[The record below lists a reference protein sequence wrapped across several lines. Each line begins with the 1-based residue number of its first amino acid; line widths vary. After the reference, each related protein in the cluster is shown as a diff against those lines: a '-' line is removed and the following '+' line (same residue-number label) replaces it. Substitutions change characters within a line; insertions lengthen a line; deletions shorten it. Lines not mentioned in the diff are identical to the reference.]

1 MLLTRSLRRK
11 VLATLMTAAGFV
23 LLYEATVIDSRS
35 VDAASAM
42 AAAEIGPVPGARMV
56 FEATAYCKGHTT
68 KSGVRVQAGI
78 AAADPRVLPLGS
90 VIQVGGV
97 PDQYK
102 GIYTV
107 LDTGPEVKGREIDVY
122 IWSCYDALAF
132 GRRKIE
138 LTVLRLGWDQTQ
150 TAAEMGR

>member
-1 MLLTRSLRRK
+1 
-11 VLATLMTAAGFV
+11 MTAAGFV

-35 VDAASAM
+35 VDAAAAM
-42 AAAEIGPVPGARMV
+42 AAAEIVPEPGARMV

>member
-1 MLLTRSLRRK
+1 
-11 VLATLMTAAGFV
+11 MTAAGYV

-42 AAAEIGPVPGARMV
+42 AAAEIGPEPGARMV

-97 PDQYK
+97 PEQYK